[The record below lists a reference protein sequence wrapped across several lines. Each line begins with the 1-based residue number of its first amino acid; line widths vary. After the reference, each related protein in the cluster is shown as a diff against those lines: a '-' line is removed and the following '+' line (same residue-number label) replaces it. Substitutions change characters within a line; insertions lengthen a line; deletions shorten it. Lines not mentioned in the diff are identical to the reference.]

1 MQKLTE
7 PGDIKDFSI
16 SSNSKNFSI
25 DISPSVV
32 EFRYFESV
40 LSNTVTAT
48 AAVIDTGVQADS
60 KIGEGSI
67 IDALPIRGGE
77 RVDISVVDNY
87 GEEVSLV
94 LFVNRVRNAN
104 PGTSQE
110 VFFIDFSSGEYFAN
124 EQFRVTKRYKD
135 APISTHVS
143 DISKAM
149 GITEIDIDDTAG
161 NYNFYGNDRKP
172 FYILTWLAS
181 KSIPSSSGQG
191 TGLGGAA
198 GFMFYQTKDGHFF
211 KSIDNLLDQD
221 AKKTYVYTG
230 SIGLPDDED
239 YDGKIVSYNIKADI
253 DVQQNLALGVYNN
266 RTIFFDPLSFS
277 YVVQGFNV
285 DQQESKITTAG
296 DKEATAARLLN
307 PELLQTPSR
316 LMSRVLDVGFNQPG
330 SGDEQIKQ
338 VREGVQ
344 SKPNDKTTMNL
355 VQSVMR
361 YNQLFT
367 IQTEIKVP
375 GDFSLR
381 AGDIVKCVFP
391 QIGPEDTSGPINNET
406 SGEYLVAHVCH
417 RTTPKDTYSSLTL
430 VRDSYRTKND

>member
-110 VFFIDFSSGEYFAN
+110 VFFIDFSSREYFAN

-330 SGDEQIKQ
+330 SGDEQIEQ

>member
-1 MQKLTE
+1 MPKLTE

-16 SSNSKNFSI
+16 STNSKDFSI

-77 RVDISVVDNY
+77 RVDITVVDNY
-87 GEEVSLV
+87 GEEIKLV
-94 LFVNRVRNAN
+94 LYVNRVRNAN

-110 VFFIDFSSGEYFAN
+110 VFFIDFSSAEYFAN

-149 GITEIDIDDTAG
+149 GIAKIDVDDTAG

-172 FYILTWLAS
+172 FYILTWFAS

-211 KSIDNLLDQD
+211 KSIDNLLDQSP
-221 AKKTYVYTG
+221 KKTYVYTG

-266 RTIFFDPLSFS
+266 RTIFFDPMSFS

-296 DKEATAARLLN
+296 DKEASAARLLN
-307 PELLQTPSR
+307 PQLLQTPSR

-330 SGDEQIKQ
+330 TGDEQIKA
-338 VREGVQ
+338 VKDAGQ
-344 SKPNDKTTMNL
+344 SKPNDNSTKNL

-381 AGDIVKCVFP
+381 AGDVVKCVFP

>member
-1 MQKLTE
+1 MPKLTE
-7 PGDIKDFSI
+7 PGDIIDFSI

>member
-1 MQKLTE
+1 M
-7 PGDIKDFSI
+7 
-16 SSNSKNFSI
+16 
-25 DISPSVV
+25 
-32 EFRYFESV
+32 
-40 LSNTVTAT
+40 
-48 AAVIDTGVQADS
+48 QADS

>member
-1 MQKLTE
+1 MPKLTE
-7 PGDIKDFSI
+7 PGDIIDFSI

-110 VFFIDFSSGEYFAN
+110 VFFIDFSSREYFAN

>member
-1 MQKLTE
+1 MAKLTE
-7 PGDIKDFSI
+7 AGDIKDFSI
-16 SSNSKNFSI
+16 SSNSKQFSI

-40 LSNTVTAT
+40 LSNTITAT
-48 AAVIDTGVQADS
+48 AAVIDTGVQANS

-67 IDALPIRGGE
+67 IDSLPIRGGE

-87 GEEVSLV
+87 GEEINLV
-94 LFVNRVRNAN
+94 LYVNRVRNAN

-110 VFFIDFSSGEYFAN
+110 VFFIDFSSAEYFAN
-124 EQFRVTKRYKD
+124 EQFRLTKRYKD

-143 DISKAM
+143 EITKAM
-149 GITEIDIDDTAG
+149 GIAKIDVDDTAG

-211 KSIDNLLDQD
+211 KSIDNLLDQR

-230 SIGLPDDED
+230 SIGLPDGKD

-266 RTIFFDPLSFS
+266 RTIFFDPMSFS

-296 DKEATAARLLN
+296 DKEASAARLLN
-307 PELLQTPSR
+307 PQLLQTPSR

-330 SGDEQIKQ
+330 SGDEQIKA
-338 VREGVQ
+338 VKDAGQ
-344 SKPNDKTTMNL
+344 SKPNDNSTKNL

-381 AGDIVKCVFP
+381 AGDIVKCIFP
-391 QIGPEDTSGPINNET
+391 QIGPADTTGPINNET
-406 SGEYLVAHVCH
+406 SGEYMIAHVCH
-417 RTTPKDTYSSLTL
+417 RTTPKDTFSSLTL

>member
-1 MQKLTE
+1 MPKLTE

-344 SKPNDKTTMNL
+344 SKPNDKTPMNL

>member
-1 MQKLTE
+1 MPKLTE

-110 VFFIDFSSGEYFAN
+110 VFFIDFSSREYFAN

-149 GITEIDIDDTAG
+149 GIIEIDIDDTAG

-277 YVVQGFNV
+277 YVIQGFNV

-330 SGDEQIKQ
+330 SGDEQIEQ

-344 SKPNDKTTMNL
+344 SKPNDKTPMNL

>member
-1 MQKLTE
+1 MPKLTE

>member
-1 MQKLTE
+1 MPKLTE

-110 VFFIDFSSGEYFAN
+110 VFFIDFSSREYFAN

-149 GITEIDIDDTAG
+149 GIIEIDIDDTAG

-277 YVVQGFNV
+277 YVIQGFNV

-330 SGDEQIKQ
+330 SGDEQIEQ
-338 VREGVQ
+338 VREGGQ
-344 SKPNDKTTMNL
+344 AKPNDKTPMNL

>member
-1 MQKLTE
+1 MPKLTE

-110 VFFIDFSSGEYFAN
+110 VFFIDFSSREYFAN

-277 YVVQGFNV
+277 YVIQGFNV

-330 SGDEQIKQ
+330 SGDEQIEQ

-344 SKPNDKTTMNL
+344 SKPNDKTPMNL

>member
-1 MQKLTE
+1 MPKLTE

-48 AAVIDTGVQADS
+48 AVVIDTGVQADS

-110 VFFIDFSSGEYFAN
+110 VFFIDFSSREYFAN

-149 GITEIDIDDTAG
+149 GIIEIDIDDTAG

>member
-1 MQKLTE
+1 MPKLTE

-48 AAVIDTGVQADS
+48 AVVIDTGVQADS

-110 VFFIDFSSGEYFAN
+110 VFFIDFSSREYFAN

-149 GITEIDIDDTAG
+149 GIIEIDIDDTAG

-344 SKPNDKTTMNL
+344 SKPNDKTPMNL